1 MALSFLYLACVG
13 ILQLLRLGRRDSGD
27 LAVEVVMLRH
37 EVAVLRRH
45 VARPASRPTDRP
57 LLSEL
62 SRFLGRRR
70 RGRFFVESDALLR
83 WYRDLV
89 RQEGDPTASSGA
101 PEHSCGHGG
110 DRPPAGPGEPPLGAT
125 EGSREN
131 GQNGCRPRSL
141 QHLGNPSS
149 ALTRSLADAEGS
161 QLDRV
166 PENPGVIDA

>member
-1 MALSFLYLACVG
+1 MALSFLYLACVR

-110 DRPPAGPGEPPLGAT
+110 DRPPAGPGEP
-125 EGSREN
+125 
-131 GQNGCRPRSL
+131 
-141 QHLGNPSS
+141 HLGPPKDPGRMGRMGVVLAPSS
-149 ALTRSLADAEGS
+149 IWAILR
-161 QLDRV
+161 RH
-166 PENPGVIDA
+166 